1 MSVGILRRAGSQVN
15 ALSQQSRSKVEMSA
29 FMDGWGVRGNGAYR
43 LEPARTGAI
52 EGAARGKA
60 KAFDAGGG
68 RRAAEGD
75 RPPGAAPR
83 ACALR
88 RHRGL
93 VALRQRFIC
102 HIFPGCICSRHFSDT
117 MSVWPR
123 TWKRCK
129 RNSKTL
135 C

>member
-1 MSVGILRRAGSQVN
+1 MKMSGL
-15 ALSQQSRSKVEMSA
+15 SKVEMS
-29 FMDGWGVRGNGAYR
+29 FHGWPGGHGNGAYR
-43 LEPARTGAI
+43 LEPARTGAT

-68 RRAAEGD
+68 SPAAESD
-75 RPPGAAPR
+75 RPPGPAPR

-102 HIFPGCICSRHFSDT
+102 HIFRGCICCRHFSDT

-123 TWKRCK
+123 PGKDA
-129 RNSKTL
+129 NA
-135 C
+135 